1 MPESLEP
8 HSHSASRRTE
18 RPPLTLA
25 SYNIHSCIGSDGQQ
39 DPERI
44 RQVLRALD
52 ADIIALQEVEASPL
66 AADLLEYFCE
76 GSDWRPVSGYTFR
89 RNGTDY
95 GNAVL
100 SRISV
105 RTSRHLDLSYRQR
118 EPRGAVHVEL
128 NHAGTRLHVVAT
140 HFGLHPFER
149 RAQAETLA
157 SELDLIARSPAAT
170 SATVLMGDFNE
181 WFLWGRTLRR
191 LARRF
196 LPSPSPRT
204 FPARKPLFALDRIW
218 VTNGVHSFRSEA
230 VHTPLTRVAS
240 DHLPLRAILQL

>member
-1 MPESLEP
+1 V
-8 HSHSASRRTE
+8 
-18 RPPLTLA
+18 LTLA
-25 SYNIHSCIGSDGQQ
+25 SYNIHRCVGSDGQQ
-39 DPERI
+39 DPARI

-52 ADIIALQEVEASPL
+52 ADIIALQEVEVSPL
-66 AADLLEYFCE
+66 TADLLEYFCE
-76 GSDWRPVSGYTFR
+76 ASDWRPVPGFTLR
-89 RNGTDY
+89 RNGGDY

-100 SRISV
+100 SRIPV
-105 RTSRHLDLSYRQR
+105 RTSHHVDLSYRRR
-118 EPRGAVHVEL
+118 EPRGAVHLEL
-128 NHAGTRLHVVAT
+128 DHAGTQLHVVAT

-149 RAQAETLA
+149 RAQAESLA
-157 SELDLIARSPAAT
+157 SELDMITRSSAAT

-181 WFLWGRTLRR
+181 WFLWGRTLRH

-218 VTNGVHSFRSEA
+218 VTKGVHSFRSEA
-230 VHTPLTRVAS
+230 VRTPLTLVAS